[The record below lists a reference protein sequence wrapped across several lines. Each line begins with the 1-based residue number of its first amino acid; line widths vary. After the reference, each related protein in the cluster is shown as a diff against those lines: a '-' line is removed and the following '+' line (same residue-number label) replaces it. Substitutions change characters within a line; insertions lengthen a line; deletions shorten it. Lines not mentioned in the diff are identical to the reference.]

1 MEFEKIKAKKNNSY
15 DINYTSST
23 ISCKGELGTIEKDA
37 CGLLGKFKKEN
48 FRGEKIFDILNL
60 Y

>member
-1 MEFEKIKAKKNNSY
+1 MEYEKIKAAKNNTY
-15 DINYTSST
+15 TINYKSST
-23 ISCKGELGTIEKDA
+23 INCQGELGTIEKDA

-48 FRGEKIFDILNL
+48 FRGEKYLI